1 MQIGLIMASLNRV
14 FLIGRLGK
22 DPVIK
27 HFSNENAIAE
37 ATLATDDSY
46 RDKQGNKVEITDW
59 HNIKFPFK
67 RQAEIVEKYVKKG
80 TLLHI
85 DGKIKTRS
93 YDDQAG
99 QKRYIT
105 EIVVESFQILTP
117 KGNETSG
124 PASAQYQPSY
134 SQEEQDSPL
143 PTMQEDDLPF

>member
-1 MQIGLIMASLNRV
+1 MNKVMLV
-14 FLIGRLGK
+14 GRLGK

-46 RDKQGNKVEITDW
+46 RDKNGNKVEITDW
-59 HNIKFPFK
+59 HNIKFPFR

-80 TLLHI
+80 TLLLI
-85 DGKIKTRS
+85 EGKIKTRS

-105 EIVVESFQILTP
+105 EIVVDSFQILTP
-117 KGNETSG
+117 KSAETSHA
-124 PASAQYQPSY
+124 ASALDQPSY
-134 SQEEQDSPL
+134 SAPEQDVSL
-143 PTMQEDDLPF
+143 PPAEDDGLPF